1 MSLESR
7 TGARTRELN
16 MMNFKTAIAALALLL
31 AQSAAT
37 AGSVDGPYI
46 VWVNLAANPGPVN
59 QELAAYLKAGA
70 ACWHNGGAL
79 FGSNR
84 PRAITAELV
93 RKAVLERDKPAI
105 RQLNKLLTQ
114 PSEVIGG
121 EGFDGIVVYSDQ
133 PKPTLYSMTVGVH
146 KIRFAY
152 IHPEKF
158 PQYLGTKFC
167 KIAPPI
173 TRSP

>member
-1 MSLESR
+1 ML
-7 TGARTRELN
+7 
-16 MMNFKTAIAALALLL
+16 NFKAAIAALALLL
-31 AQSAAT
+31 AQSGAM

-46 VWVNLAANPGPVN
+46 VWVNLAANPASVN
-59 QELAAYLKAGA
+59 QELAADLKTSE
-70 ACWHNGGAL
+70 CWQNGGVL

-84 PRAITAELV
+84 PKKITPELV
-93 RKAVLERDKPAI
+93 KKAIVERDKPAI
-105 RQLNKLLTQ
+105 KRLNELLGQ

-121 EGFDGIVVYSDQ
+121 ARFDGIVVYSDQ
-133 PKPTLYSMTVGVH
+133 PKPTLYSMTVGLD

-152 IHPEKF
+152 IA
-158 PQYLGTKFC
+158 PQYLGIKFC